1 MATRLRDLTA
11 QTGAP
16 TAGAPHREVRD
27 IHVRQL
33 PPGVPGTAAIQGA
46 PRTIAVQVP
55 EIRPRVVRDTEA
67 QAAVRE
73 VRAHSGVLRPHRDHP
88 GHVLPEVVEGRNN
101 SLISSTKHS

>member
-16 TAGAPHREVRD
+16 TAGAPHRAARD

-33 PPGVPGTAAIQGA
+33 PPGVQATTAIQGA
-46 PRTIAVQVP
+46 PRTTAVP
-55 EIRPRVVRDTEA
+55 EIRPREVRDTEA

-73 VRAHSGVLRPHRDHP
+73 VRAHSGVLRPPRDHP
-88 GHVLPEVVEGRNN
+88 GHVLPEVAGGRNN
-101 SLISSTKHS
+101 SLKSSTKHS